1 MSEGYEMYEGVES
14 TIDDLL
20 QYYNNLEPCTDYEQY
35 RKEGAVGA
43 LERLLEILNE

>member
-1 MSEGYEMYEGVES
+1 MSGGYEMYEGIES

-20 QYYNNLEPCTDYEQY
+20 QHYNDLEPCTKCEQY
-35 RKEGAVGA
+35 RKEGAIGA